1 MSLRIII
8 LFISFSLFLSCSKE
22 VKIDIPGFASQ
33 LVIDGTIETNGNPL
47 VLLSQSSNI
56 YSETNLSS
64 YLNNF
69 ITNADVKVVH
79 GLDTFSLSPMN
90 IGDLP
95 LASQKK
101 LAEMLEIGYG
111 ETILLPIKV
120 YSNIELIATAN
131 SSYEL
136 IIDYNSKI
144 YKSTT
149 FIPLP
154 STLDNLYWKPEISNP
169 MYGKSWAR
177 LSDNSTQ
184 YDAYKWE
191 VRRINKNSE
200 NEDLDLIFRK
210 TNDAYFDDRFC
221 NGLSFDFSYDNP
233 LKRKDSTHLLEY
245 KRYFRMGDSVVVKF
259 SKLDKNTFTFFQKKG
274 AQLSSNASPFASP
287 INIPSNISGGAL
299 GIWAGFSPCY
309 DTLYCIP

>member
-1 MSLRIII
+1 MSVRIII

-22 VKIDIPGFASQ
+22 VKIDIPGFAFQ
-33 LVIDGTIETNGNPL
+33 LVVDGTIETNGNPL
-47 VLLSQSSNI
+47 VLLSQSANI

-79 GLDTFSLSPMN
+79 GVDTFNLLPMN
-90 IGDLP
+90 IVDLP

-136 IIDYNSKI
+136 IIDYNSKT

-154 STLDNLYWKPEISNP
+154 SNLDNIYWKPEISNP

-191 VRRINKNSE
+191 VKRINKNAD
-200 NEDLDLIFRK
+200 NEDLDIIFRK
-210 TNDAYFDDRFC
+210 TNDAYFDDRYF
-221 NGLSFDFSYDNP
+221 NGQSFDFSYDNP
-233 LKRKDSTHLLEY
+233 LKRKDSTHLIEY
-245 KRYFRMGDSVVVKF
+245 KRYFRIGDSVVVKF
-259 SKLDKNTFTFFQKKG
+259 SKMDLNTFTFFQKKS

-299 GIWAGFSPCY
+299 GIWAGFSPYY